1 MKQSDTMHAL
11 TTSDDLEA
19 ALRAPA
25 AVLLKHSTRCPISAA
40 ALEEVTQL
48 RARNPDV
55 PVYLVDVHE
64 QRDLSDEVAERLGVA
79 HNSPQAFVLARGVPV
94 WQASH
99 YSIKA
104 RKLAEELAAVG

>member
-1 MKQSDTMHAL
+1 MKQPDALHAL
-11 TTSDDLEA
+11 TTRDELEA
-19 ALRAPA
+19 ALREPA

-40 ALEEVTQL
+40 ALEQITQL
-48 RARNPDV
+48 RAQNPDV
-55 PVYLVDVHE
+55 PVYLVDVNE
-64 QRDLSDEVAERLGVA
+64 QRDLSDEVAERLGAA

-104 RKLAEELAAVG
+104 RRLAEELAAVA